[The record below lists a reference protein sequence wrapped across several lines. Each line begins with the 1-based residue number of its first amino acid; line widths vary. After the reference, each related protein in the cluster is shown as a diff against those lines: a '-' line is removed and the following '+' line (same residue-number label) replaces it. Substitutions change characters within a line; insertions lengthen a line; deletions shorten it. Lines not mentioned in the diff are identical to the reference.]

1 MNRSFF
7 ILKTSCPFL
16 KLFKKKK
23 IFELRIHLKVIFYS
37 VL

>member
-23 IFELRIHLKVIFYS
+23 NLRIAYTFESYIL
-37 VL
+37 